1 MGITEDL
8 KLAKLYLSE
17 GKLGQAIASCK
28 KVLELQSNSEDA
40 YRILGEI
47 YQVQG
52 NFQAAMYAYTKAL
65 EIKPEFAEV
74 HVYLGQLYSQKNWLI
89 EAASQYQQGI
99 NLGLK
104 WPEVYYNLGYI
115 KHQFGYLEAAIECY
129 EIAII
134 LKPNYIKAYLSLGN
148 VFELQR
154 NYEAAVDVYRKIIRL
169 KPNSVE
175 AYNNLAGVLA
185 DLNRRSEAIEVYQQG
200 LGLRPNSADLYN
212 NIGHALSRE
221 NPARAIVAYGR
232 AIELNPTLIKAHYNL
247 GKVLQVIGEHE
258 WAVKCFE
265 EVIQLKQEEDNGLDY
280 SNCAFSLMA
289 IGRFKD
295 AFVYLQKAIINN
307 QFLDGF
313 CRLWEG
319 KLENGKEIVSDE
331 LYLTKVA
338 GWNFIRELKKLDCY
352 SESFQRQYEKIS
364 EYLLEYYVHF
374 GNVLMENESYANAE
388 MFYQKAL
395 QVEANLPDV
404 YCLLGNCLVKQRRL
418 NSAIIFYRVAI
429 QLLLSENR
437 IAETISIYFDL
448 GRVLEKQE
456 RWEQAIDCY
465 GKVLSEKA
473 ILESQVFKNNFR
485 LYRELEGLHLS
496 TKDWIER
503 LDSNSE
509 LPRYIEVRLEKST
522 AEDKASPLLPFE
534 TSPLPPFERGVKEVT
549 KLSIQDLS
557 SKNQQKNLECLGLN
571 CGKCLWEIYQYFE
584 PKYLAPAVYSLN
596 GRSGFSQDTDF
607 LSKSL
612 GKKSSFLKPLKKGDR
627 PSLTGDAKNSKPDFS
642 HFLKISQTPNFVTIV
657 PEGRAWIMPKKNYW
671 RLCYAIAIMTP
682 DNYLLADVSREYP
695 SPLPGCR
702 NHDPGKH
709 RIFGLEELPS
719 LEKIRGKVAV
729 LSVLSGNVYFHWMV
743 DLLPRIEIL
752 RQGINLEE
760 IDWFLVNNYQQPF
773 QQETL
778 KILGIPE
785 EKILASDRYPHI
797 QAEELVVPSYSSY
810 LGWLQPWGLKF
821 LREEFLKGLGNSNSK
836 SNFSERIYIGRANA
850 RYRRIMNEAELVE
863 ILSQF
868 GFTYITPESMSLEN
882 QIATFA
888 NAKIIVAPHGSG
900 LTNIVFC
907 NPGTKII
914 EIFSPHY
921 LRYYYWQ
928 ISQLL
933 GLEHYYLIGEAF
945 SCYPIRNIM
954 YESSLVEDIFVNLG
968 SLNLMLKAIG
978 II

>member
-1 MGITEDL
+1 MGIEEYL
-8 KLAKLYLSE
+8 RLAKFYLSE
-17 GKLGQAIASCK
+17 GKLSQAIATCQE
-28 KVLELQSNSEDA
+28 VLELQSNSEDA
-40 YRILGEI
+40 YKILGEI

-74 HVYLGQLYSQKNWLI
+74 HAYLGQLYSQKNWLI

-104 WPEVYYNLGYI
+104 WPEVYYNLGDI
-115 KHQFGYLEAAIECY
+115 KYQFGYLDAAIECY

-134 LKPNYIKAYLSLGN
+134 LKPNYIKAYLSLG
-148 VFELQR
+148 VIFELQI
-154 NYEAAVDVYRKIIRL
+154 NYQAAVDIYRKIITL
-169 KPNSVE
+169 KPNSIE
-175 AYNNLAGVLA
+175 AYNNLGGVLA
-185 DLNRRSEAIEVYQQG
+185 DMNRRSEAIEVYQQG
-200 LGLRPNSADLYN
+200 LGLNPNSADLYN
-212 NIGHALSRE
+212 NIGHVLSRE
-221 NPARAIVAYGR
+221 NPARAIAVYGR
-232 AIELNPTLIKAHYNL
+232 AIELNPTFIKAHYNL

-265 EVIQLKQEEDNGLDY
+265 EVIRLKSEEDNVLVY
-280 SNCAFSLMA
+280 SDCAFSLMA
-289 IGRFKD
+289 IGKFKA
-295 AFVYLQKAIINN
+295 AFVYLKKGIINDK
-307 QFLDGF
+307 FVDGF
-313 CRLWEG
+313 CQLWEG
-319 KLENGKEIVSDE
+319 KLESAEEIVSDE

-338 GWNFIRELKKLDCY
+338 GWNFIKELKKLDGY
-352 SESFQRQYEKIS
+352 SESFQQQYEKIS

-374 GNVLMENESYANAE
+374 GNVLMENESYATAE
-388 MFYQKAL
+388 TMYEKAL
-395 QVEANLPDV
+395 QVKAGLPDV
-404 YCLLGNCLVKQRRL
+404 YCLLGNCLVKQKRL
-418 NSAIIFYRVAI
+418 SSAIISYRIAI
-429 QLLLSENR
+429 QILLSENR
-437 IAETISIYFDL
+437 VAETISIYFDL
-448 GRVLEKQE
+448 GKVLEKQQ

-473 ILESQVFKNNFR
+473 ILESRIFSNNFQF
-485 LYRELEGLHLS
+485 YRQLEGLHLS
-496 TKDWIER
+496 TKDWIDG
-503 LDSNSE
+503 LDSKND
-509 LPRYIEVRLEKST
+509 LPRYIEVKLEKST
-522 AEDKASPLLPFE
+522 AEDIEKI
-534 TSPLPPFERGVKEVT
+534 T

-557 SKNQQKNLECLGLN
+557 SKNQQKNQECLGLN

-612 GKKSSFLKPLKKGDR
+612 GKKSSFLKQPEKGDI
-627 PSLTGDAKNSKPDFS
+627 PSLTEDSKNSNYSDFS
-642 HFLKISQTPNFVTIV
+642 HFQKISQTPNFVTIV
-657 PEGRAWIMPKKNYW
+657 PEGRAWMMPKKNYW

-682 DNYLLADVSREYP
+682 DNYLLADISREYP
-695 SPLPGCR
+695 SPLPGCT
-702 NHDPGKH
+702 NHDPSKH

-719 LEKIRGKVAV
+719 LEKIHGKVAV

-760 IDWFLVNNYQQPF
+760 IDWFLVNNYRQPF

-850 RYRRIMNEAELVE
+850 RYRRIMNEAEVVE

-933 GLEHYYLIGEAF
+933 GLEHYYLMGEAF

-968 SLNLMLKAIG
+968 SLNLMLKAVG